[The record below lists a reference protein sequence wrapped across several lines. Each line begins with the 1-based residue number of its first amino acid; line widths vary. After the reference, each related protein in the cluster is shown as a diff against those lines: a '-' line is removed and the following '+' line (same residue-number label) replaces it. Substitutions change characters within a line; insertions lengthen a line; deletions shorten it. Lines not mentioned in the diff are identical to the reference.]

1 MSAFRKPLTRRR
13 FLYLSSL
20 ALAAPTLGVRPAWA
34 ANDSWYQNFADA
46 DLWSSAKAGKVVDH
60 APQWSYFRALGPQDG
75 TRIPVEHP
83 LTKNKVYIEA
93 AAIGPSGTPDPTWA
107 YKAQAAAPAGTS
119 PPAPAAP
126 AAPG

>member
-1 MSAFRKPLTRRR
+1 MSVIRKPLTRRR

-34 ANDSWYQNFADA
+34 ANDSWYQNFAET
-46 DLWSSAKAGKVVDH
+46 DLWSSAKGGKVVDH

-75 TRIPVEHP
+75 TRFPVEHP

-93 AAIGPSGTPDPTWA
+93 AVIGPSGAPDPT
-107 YKAQAAAPAGTS
+107 
-119 PPAPAAP
+119 
-126 AAPG
+126 